1 MKMRGK
7 EGRRERKRRKGKR
20 EGRRGKGSRPS
31 DSTTARQQ
39 IYFICVSIL
48 HFIRFSLNKMLNYTH
63 NLFAGRQRFSLPPL
77 YRSLPASLLLVFVLA
92 SSIICRFFLPRN
104 WVPLLPHTRTH
115 THTQGQSKRITI
127 KMPKMRAKRLKLATK

>member
-7 EGRRERKRRKGKR
+7 EGRRGKKRERRRRKR

-104 WVPLLPHTRTH
+104 WVPLHSHTRTH
-115 THTQGQSKRITI
+115 THIHA
-127 KMPKMRAKRLKLATK
+127 RAIETNYNKNAKDAC